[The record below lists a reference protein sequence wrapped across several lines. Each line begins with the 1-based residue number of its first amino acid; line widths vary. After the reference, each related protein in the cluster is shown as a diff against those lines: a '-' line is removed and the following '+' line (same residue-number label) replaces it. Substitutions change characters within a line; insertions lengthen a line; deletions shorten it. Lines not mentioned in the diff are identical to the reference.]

1 MECIRSGD
9 ECIRSGDFL
18 FNLKNHNQFAVF
30 SEIDFADT
38 KNQPFSFLICICL
51 Y

>member
-1 MECIRSGD
+1 MECIQSGG
-9 ECIRSGDFL
+9 ECIQSGGFF
-18 FNLKNHNQFAVF
+18 FNLKNHNQFAGF

-38 KNQPFSFLICICL
+38 KSQPFSFLICIRL